1 MSVTP
6 ITFILRCFSYLLSCI
21 SSQSITGSHSSNRH
35 NLYLDPYF
43 EEFYRGAKEVGMP
56 VGVYFYSRCNSI
68 QTARREAEFQK
79 NNPDADIIKMGIGDV
94 TKPLAPSVIK
104 AFQGAVDEMGN
115 ADTFRGYGPEQGYD
129 FLAEEIIKNDFEPF
143 GVSLDTDEVFISDG
157 AKCDTGNIQEIFD
170 LGNKIAVTDPVYTV
184 YVDTNVMAGRTGEM
198 KDDGMYEGLTYLK
211 CNAENGFVPELPE
224 EDVDII
230 YLCYPNNPTG
240 TTLTYDQLKVFVD
253 YAIEHK
259 AIILF
264 DAAYECFIRE
274 DDVPH
279 TIYEI
284 EGAKNVAIE
293 FRSFSKMAGFT
304 GTRCAYTIVPKEVAG
319 YDSKGNEV
327 QLNQLWNRR
336 QTTKFNGVSYPV
348 QVAAAAVYSDD
359 GKKEIKEIIDYYM
372 ENAKVIKSSLE
383 KLGLE
388 VYGGVNSPYI
398 WVKTPNNMD
407 SWAFFDL
414 LLNEANV
421 VGTPGSGFGPSGE
434 GYLRLTAFN
443 TLENT
448 KEAMDRISKLNF

>member
-1 MSVTP
+1 MQKTDL
-6 ITFILRCFSYLLSCI
+6 F
-21 SSQSITGSHSSNRH
+21 N
-35 NLYLDPYF
+35 
-43 EEFYRGAKEVGMP
+43 
-56 VGVYFYSRCNSI
+56 
-68 QTARREAEFQK
+68 EAE
-79 NNPDADIIKMGIGDV
+79 
-94 TKPLAPSVIK
+94 
-104 AFQGAVDEMGN
+104 
-115 ADTFRGYGPEQGYD
+115 
-129 FLAEEIIKNDFEPF
+129 
-143 GVSLDTDEVFISDG
+143 
-157 AKCDTGNIQEIFD
+157 
-170 LGNKIAVTDPVYTV
+170 VYQ
-184 YVDTNVMAGRTGEM
+184 D
-198 KDDGMYEGLTYLK
+198 
-211 CNAENGFVPELPE
+211 PELPE

-304 GTRCAYTIVPKEVAG
+304 GTRCAYTVVPKEVAG